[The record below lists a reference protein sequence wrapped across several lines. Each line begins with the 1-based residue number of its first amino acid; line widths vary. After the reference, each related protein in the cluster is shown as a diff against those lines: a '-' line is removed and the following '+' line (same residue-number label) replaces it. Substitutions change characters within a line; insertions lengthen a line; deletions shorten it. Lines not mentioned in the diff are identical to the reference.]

1 MKIFVWI
8 TVQIVIMLE
17 SALGQGRVSFNNGV
31 PDLSPVTISTVSGMF
46 NPSDGPPGAFVGS
59 SYSVSLVFVNGTV
72 TSQTAFDNLGPIWV
86 ADALFAGTTG
96 NGADG
101 AGFFDAGTPQLR
113 GQTDLYVTVQ
123 LRAWFNGNG
132 AYTSYTQSLA
142 AGHNVGISKL
152 LPLYAPAPPGPAVTL
167 DGLQPFT
174 VGIPEP
180 SSASLILIAIV
191 SLTIFRRLRKPI
203 E

>member
-1 MKIFVWI
+1 M
-8 TVQIVIMLE
+8 VI
-17 SALGQGRVSFNNGV
+17 STFGQGRVAFNNVV
-31 PDLSPVTISTVSGMF
+31 PDTSPVTISSTPGTF

-101 AGFFDAGTPQLR
+101 AGFFDSYTPQLK
-113 GQTDLYVTVQ
+113 GQTDFYVTAQ
-123 LRAWFNGNG
+123 IQAWFNGNG
-132 AYTSYTQSLA
+132 AYASYAQALA
-142 AGHNVGISKL
+142 AGHNIGLSKL
-152 LPLYAPAPPGPAVTL
+152 IPLYAPPPPGPPVILT
-167 DGLQPFT
+167 GLQPFT

-180 SSASLILIAIV
+180 SSV
-191 SLTIFRRLRKPI
+191 SLTLLGILSLVIFRRARKSI
-203 E
+203 R